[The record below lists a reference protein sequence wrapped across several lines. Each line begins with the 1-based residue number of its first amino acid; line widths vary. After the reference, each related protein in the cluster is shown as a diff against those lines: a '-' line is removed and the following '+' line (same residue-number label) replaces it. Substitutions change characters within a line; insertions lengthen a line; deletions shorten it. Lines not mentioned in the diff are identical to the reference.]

1 MIILR
6 TEKLKKHFGEV
17 RAADGVDLTVESGS
31 LTSIVGPNGA
41 GKTTLINLLSGLLKP
56 DSGRVIFMDKDVT
69 RLPSCKRTR
78 LGMARCFQIVSLFE
92 GLTALDNIRLALI
105 SVMGMTRNMTSI
117 LDRNEEVTK
126 KAHEVLETFGL
137 LDKKDIITR
146 DLPYGDKK
154 ILDVAV
160 AFSLNPK
167 LFLLDEPTSGVSTL
181 EKRRIMEMIRN
192 IVKGKGITAL
202 VVEHDMD
209 VVFSYSDNIVVLHQG
224 KVLAEGKP
232 KEIAENPEV
241 SKVFFGK

>member
-105 SVMGMTRNMTSI
+105 SVM
-117 LDRNEEVTK
+117 
-126 KAHEVLETFGL
+126 A
-137 LDKKDIITR
+137 
-146 DLPYGDKK
+146 
-154 ILDVAV
+154 
-160 AFSLNPK
+160 
-167 LFLLDEPTSGVSTL
+167 
-181 EKRRIMEMIRN
+181 
-192 IVKGKGITAL
+192 
-202 VVEHDMD
+202 
-209 VVFSYSDNIVVLHQG
+209 
-224 KVLAEGKP
+224 
-232 KEIAENPEV
+232 
-241 SKVFFGK
+241 